1 MVTLCYDPCQRKTK
15 GHFESSGH
23 GPTVGGTV
31 CDIDFELED
40 LFLHILFVEKEKK
53 NLFALK
59 SAR

>member
-1 MVTLCYDPCQRKTK
+1 MSLSINWPDSR
-15 GHFESSGH
+15 H

-40 LFLHILFVEKEKK
+40 LFLHIFFVEKEKK